1 VLLTLD
7 DVTRKGL
14 LVTQLWFIA
23 LGLGWLFIGKKRAAE
38 LRK

>member
-1 VLLTLD
+1 
-7 DVTRKGL
+7 
-14 LVTQLWFIA
+14 FIA